1 VFCFGKGLADFNTR
15 RCEMKAVPRVFHP
28 VSVEAVLEDSRV
40 ELRIHGGELGPD
52 AATLLDANEARALA
66 NALMIT
72 AERLDP
78 VSVASF

>member
-1 VFCFGKGLADFNTR
+1 
-15 RCEMKAVPRVFHP
+15 MKAVLRACHP
-28 VSVEAVLEDSRV
+28 VSVEVVLDDSRI

-66 NALMIT
+66 HALMST
-72 AERLDP
+72 AEQLDP

>member
-1 VFCFGKGLADFNTR
+1 
-15 RCEMKAVPRVFHP
+15 MKAVPRVFHP
-28 VSVEAVLEDSRV
+28 VSVDPVLEDSRV
-40 ELRIHGGELGPD
+40 ELRIHGGDLGPD

-66 NALMIT
+66 SALMIA

>member
-1 VFCFGKGLADFNTR
+1 
-15 RCEMKAVPRVFHP
+15 MKAVPRACHP
-28 VSVEAVLEDSRV
+28 ISVDSVLEDSRI
-40 ELRIHGGELGPD
+40 ELRIHGGDLGPD

-66 NALMIT
+66 NALMIA

>member
-1 VFCFGKGLADFNTR
+1 
-15 RCEMKAVPRVFHP
+15 MKAVPRACHP
-28 VSVEAVLEDSRV
+28 VSVDPVLEDSRI
-40 ELRIHGGELGPD
+40 ELRIHGGDLGPD

-66 NALMIT
+66 SALMIA